1 LIEVKPPACGIARLA
16 SVEEGNG
23 MQDILAYTSSFATW
37 SRATAHAA
45 RLAGALDASLTGLY
59 VSPSPL
65 AMAPTYETPE
75 LMTYVLEGIRELVE
89 SASAAAPAFV
99 RWAGEHGVKKAAWQV
114 AEGDLPSVLGHIGN
128 WHDLLVLERTPVP
141 EESAAELGRIALSVE
156 IPCLIVPPE
165 GTPSPTPECIAVA
178 WNGSPEAIRAIHA
191 ARPLLARAGRVVVL
205 SGTPRKALT
214 EIDWK
219 PQFDLG
225 VYLRRHGVHAEERR
239 LLASDEEAGPALLA
253 AAAEVGAG
261 LLVMGAYG
269 RTRFSEWFF
278 GGATRHVLNHADIPV
293 VMRH

>member
-1 LIEVKPPACGIARLA
+1 
-16 SVEEGNG
+16 

-37 SRATAHAA
+37 SRGPAYAA
-45 RLAGALDASLTGLY
+45 RMAAALDASLTGLY

-65 AMAPTYETPE
+65 ALVPAYETPE

-89 SASAAAPAFV
+89 SATAAAPAFV
-99 RWAGEHGVKKAAWQV
+99 RWAGEHGAKRAAWQV
-114 AEGDLPSVLGHIGN
+114 AEGELSSVLAHIGN

-141 EESAAELGRIALSVE
+141 QESMAELGRIVLSVE
-156 IPCLIVPPE
+156 IPCLLVPPE
-165 GTPSPTPECIAVA
+165 GTPAPAPACIAVA

-191 ARPLLARAGRVVVL
+191 ARPLLARASRVVVL
-205 SGTPRKALT
+205 SGTQRKPLT

-219 PQFDLG
+219 PAFELDA
-225 VYLRRHGVHAEERR
+225 YLRRHGVHAEQRT
-239 LLASDEEAGPALLA
+239 LSASGEEAGPALLA

-278 GGATRHVLNHADIPV
+278 GGATRHVLGHAGMAV
-293 VMRH
+293 LMRH